1 MGGGLDTT
9 VKHEHLL
16 VGLWGKEP
24 ASASVTGQPVQVGA
38 DILVIISEITITNS
52 YLVKIKSR
60 KK

>member
-16 VGLWGKEP
+16 VGLEP